1 MHPSPA
7 LLLSLPLYAAAAA
20 PNTNAAAAAAA
31 PSSVPSL
38 STVRS
43 TLANLEDSIIA
54 ALISRAKLPSSS
66 AAVLENWY
74 GGKGDFIRYL
84 QPFER
89 DFAALGKYDAGTGEV
104 PFTLAYPVTGSDFGG
119 GAGGAGKGE
128 GGEEGESFS
137 VNDEVYRQYIDLVIP
152 GIASFTNNSSNSTPA
167 PSTAT
172 TTTTPPSPATLLSA
186 DYALLS
192 LLSRRA
198 HYGKFVAE
206 AKYASAPSLFTNLT
220 DASRIRALLTDTA
233 QEGVVRRRTAAKAAY
248 AGARLDF
255 DAGTG
260 ELVGVGTA
268 VVDAGWVGGSLF
280 GEFLIPATTGVEVRW
295 VEVRNAVIPLTRLAV
310 GTMWRMR

>member
-7 LLLSLPLYAAAAA
+7 LLLLLLLPLYAAAAA
-20 PNTNAAAAAAA
+20 ANNTNAAAAAAAVA

-66 AAVLENWY
+66 AAVLKNWY
-74 GGKGDFIRYL
+74 GSNGDFIRYL

-104 PFTLAYPVTGSDFGG
+104 PFTLAYPVTGSDYGE
-119 GAGGAGKGE
+119 GAGKGE
-128 GGEEGESFS
+128 GGEGESFS

-152 GIASFTNNSSNSTPA
+152 GIASFTNNTSTNTNNSTPA
-167 PSTAT
+167 PSTANT
-172 TTTTPPSPATLLSA
+172 PTTPPSPATILSA

-192 LLSRRA
+192 LLSRRV

-220 DASRIRALLTDTA
+220 DASRIRTLLTDTA

-260 ELVGVGTA
+260 
-268 VVDAGWVGGSLF
+268 VVDAGSLF
-280 GEFLIPATTGVEVRW
+280 GKFLIPGTTGVEVRW
-295 VEVRNAVIPLTRLAV
+295 VEVRNEVSHSVDALSR
-310 GTMWRMR
+310 GTMWRVR